1 MPKSTTYSS
10 VFFSWFLLIALGII
24 WGLSFMGVE
33 LALRSYTPLTIAT
46 FRIVFAALL
55 LFALCIF
62 TGNQLPRVSDKN
74 GKRILLHCLGMG
86 LFSNAIPFT
95 LLSWGQINVSSSFA
109 GISMAV
115 VPLVV
120 LPLSHY
126 LIPNQRMT
134 KVKLIGFVIGFIG
147 VVILIG
153 PGSINFTTN
162 SIIIFAQIACVLASV
177 CYACGSIITKL
188 APTSNLLSFTSCSLL
203 FAATAML
210 PITVYIDGLPAIN
223 YDLAFFG
230 LIYLGLF
237 PTALATIMLVLLIRL
252 KGPPFLSLV
261 NYQVPIWAVIF
272 GMFILQEHL
281 PSQFIFALIFILI
294 GLGISE
300 FKKN

>member
-1 MPKSTTYSS
+1 MPKSTTYSG
-10 VFFSWFLLIALGII
+10 VFFSWFLLITLGII

-162 SIIIFAQIACVLASV
+162 SICLL
-177 CYACGSIITKL
+177 Y
-188 APTSNLLSFTSCSLL
+188 TS
-203 FAATAML
+203 
-210 PITVYIDGLPAIN
+210 
-223 YDLAFFG
+223 
-230 LIYLGLF
+230 
-237 PTALATIMLVLLIRL
+237 
-252 KGPPFLSLV
+252 
-261 NYQVPIWAVIF
+261 
-272 GMFILQEHL
+272 
-281 PSQFIFALIFILI
+281 PSPRD
-294 GLGISE
+294 
-300 FKKN
+300 

>member
-10 VFFSWFLLIALGII
+10 VFFSWFLLITLGII

-134 KVKLIGFVIGFIG
+134 KVKL
-147 VVILIG
+147 
-153 PGSINFTTN
+153 
-162 SIIIFAQIACVLASV
+162 
-177 CYACGSIITKL
+177 
-188 APTSNLLSFTSCSLL
+188 
-203 FAATAML
+203 
-210 PITVYIDGLPAIN
+210 
-223 YDLAFFG
+223 
-230 LIYLGLF
+230 
-237 PTALATIMLVLLIRL
+237 
-252 KGPPFLSLV
+252 LSL
-261 NYQVPIWAVIF
+261 IHI
-272 GMFILQEHL
+272 
-281 PSQFIFALIFILI
+281 
-294 GLGISE
+294 
-300 FKKN
+300 